1 MAILRAPRQPR
12 ISIEHLE
19 QVKLVNWV
27 RKMYPVES
35 EYMFAVPNGGARNPV
50 VAQKLKAEGVVAG
63 VPDLMLLC
71 PSRGAHGL
79 AIEMKRPGAKQNALS
94 PAQRAWLSRLD
105 HVGYWA
111 HMAAGFEEAKEL
123 IQEYLGCV

>member
-1 MAILRAPRQPR
+1 MPILRAPRQER
-12 ISIEHLE
+12 VSIEHLE

-63 VPDLMLLC
+63 VPDLMLLW
-71 PSRGAHGL
+71 PSRGFHGL
-79 AIEMKRPGAKQNALS
+79 AIEMKKTGATWAHVS
-94 PAQRAWLSRLD
+94 RDQRKWLSMLQ
-105 HVGYWA
+105 
-111 HMAAGFEEAKEL
+111 AAGYCASVAYGFDNAKE
-123 IQEYLGCV
+123 IVKEYLS